1 MKCMKLSDGG
11 IVLFI
16 DELHMTLI
24 GAGAGGQALD
34 ASNTFWNLHLPEAN

>member
-24 GAGAGGQALD
+24 GAGAGAGDGGGGGGQSLD
-34 ASNTFWNLHLPEAN
+34 VSNTF